1 MRNTGTFQRDV
12 PVRRPPQGE
21 RSEPEACVFSYRQRS
36 ALSVGNK
43 PCTTPECPEG
53 AFRCEVTRRVSAAN
67 LKHVRFG
74 DQATVW
80 LDRKISHAQH
90 RDIPKECYGAKGGDP
105 PAHSPSPS
113 RQSPQRPLAPQHLCR
128 APVFPLHAKIPPAEL
143 FPHEGFLLP
152 FAFTAGSSARSFRRA
167 AAAGQT
173 GSGRDRAGT
182 ARRSGRFPPIRVA
195 HTVRVL

>member
-1 MRNTGTFQRDV
+1 MVRN
-12 PVRRPPQGE
+12 E
-21 RSEPEACVFSYRQRS
+21 
-36 ALSVGNK
+36 NK
-43 PCTTPECPEG
+43 PCATPECPKG
-53 AFRCEVTRRVSAAN
+53 TFRCEVTRRVSAAN
-67 LKHVRFG
+67 LKHERFG
-74 DQATVW
+74 VKSTMCSS
-80 LDRKISHAQH
+80 RKISHAQH
-90 RDIPKECYGAKGGDP
+90 RNGLKSRFGAKGGGP

-167 AAAGQT
+167 VAEEQT

-182 ARRSGRFPPIRVA
+182 ACRSGRFPPIRVA